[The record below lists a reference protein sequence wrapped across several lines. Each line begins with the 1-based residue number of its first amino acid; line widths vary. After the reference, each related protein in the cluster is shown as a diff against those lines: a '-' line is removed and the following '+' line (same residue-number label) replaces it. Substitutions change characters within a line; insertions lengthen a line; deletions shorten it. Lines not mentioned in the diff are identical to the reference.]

1 MKPLVFAAE
10 YELPAEV
17 RTGRKRA
24 WFVALAITAI
34 VIGAGIALA
43 TGDERESPVTVQ
55 TGQ

>member
-10 YELPAEV
+10 YELPAEI

-43 TGDERESPVTVQ
+43 TNGERDSPVIVQ
-55 TGQ
+55 TDQ

>member
-10 YELPAEV
+10 YELPAEI

-24 WFVALAITAI
+24 WFVALAITAV

-43 TGDERESPVTVQ
+43 TNDERDSPVIVQ
-55 TGQ
+55 TDQ

>member
-10 YELPAEV
+10 YEIPAEI

-34 VIGAGIALA
+34 VIGAGLALA
-43 TGDERESPVTVQ
+43 TSDERDTPVTVE

>member
-1 MKPLVFAAE
+1 MKPLIFAAE
-10 YELPAEV
+10 YELPAEI

-24 WFVALAITAI
+24 WLIALVITAI

-43 TGDERESPVTVQ
+43 TSDERDSPVTVQ

>member
-1 MKPLVFAAE
+1 MKPMVFAAE
-10 YELPAEV
+10 YEFPAEI

-43 TGDERESPVTVQ
+43 TSDDRDTPVTVH

>member
-10 YELPAEV
+10 YEFPAEI

-43 TGDERESPVTVQ
+43 TGDERELPVTVQ

>member
-10 YELPAEV
+10 YELPAEI

-34 VIGAGIALA
+34 VIGAALALA
-43 TGDERESPVTVQ
+43 TSDDRDTPVTVE

>member
-1 MKPLVFAAE
+1 MKPLLYAAE
-10 YELPAEV
+10 YEFPTET

-43 TGDERESPVTVQ
+43 TSDERDSAVTVQ
-55 TGQ
+55 TDR

>member
-10 YELPAEV
+10 YELPAEI

-24 WFVALAITAI
+24 WFIALAITAI

-43 TGDERESPVTVQ
+43 TSDDRDTPVTVQ

>member
-10 YELPAEV
+10 YEFPAEIK
-17 RTGRKRA
+17 TGRKRA

-43 TGDERESPVTVQ
+43 TSDERDSPVTIETDQ
-55 TGQ
+55 

>member
-10 YELPAEV
+10 YELPAEI

-43 TGDERESPVTVQ
+43 TNDERDSPVTVQ
-55 TGQ
+55 TDQ